1 MTPDER
7 ELMLAL
13 ASYVVVHEDSMG
25 LDEAERAELFDRFGG
40 NYSGWKVREKLMP
53 LIRSIAR
60 SQP

>member
-1 MTPDER
+1 
-7 ELMLAL
+7 MLAL

-25 LDEAERAELFDRFGG
+25 LDESERAELFARFGG